1 MTDKLA
7 KRGMTNKKRDALCGY
22 LFFLPW
28 IVGFLVFT
36 LYPAIF
42 SVRMSFNEVTVKP
55 EGILLNWQGTEYY
68 DYALNVDTVFKLQL
82 GNALLFICC
91 SLPVVLVFS
100 LIIAL
105 LLNKD
110 FKGRTFFRIIFFIP
124 VIIMS
129 GPVVSNLI
137 SGHSL
142 DFSEYLPSV
151 YAFLQAMPSFI
162 SKPSVFILD
171 ELVLILWFS
180 GVPILIFMVGLQRIS
195 PDIYEAADIDGA
207 GGWEKFWKITLPHLT
222 PMILLSAI
230 YTVVETSNYSE
241 LDINKKIL
249 NRFIT
254 KENILKYLKGN
265 KPKQIIGFTHGDMSL
280 PNIFACDGHF
290 SGLLDVSECGLGD
303 IYFDLVICEISIE
316 RNYGKEYIDKFYESL
331 GIEKD
336 EFKSEYYRILMSL

>member
-241 LDINKKIL
+241 LDINKKITGSM
-249 NRFIT
+249 FDTT
-254 KENILKYLKGN
+254 KLYS
-265 KPKQIIGFTHGDMSL
+265 FSAAMSW
-280 PNIFACDGHF
+280 
-290 SGLLDVSECGLGD
+290 
-303 IYFDLVICEISIE
+303 IYFCAVIAVLLVVFLISVW
-316 RNYGKEYIDKFYESL
+316 L
-331 GIEKD
+331 GRR
-336 EFKSEYYRILMSL
+336 SQR

>member
-7 KRGMTNKKRDALCGY
+7 KRGITNKKRDALCGY

-105 LLNKD
+105 FLNKD

-241 LDINKKIL
+241 LDINKKITGSM
-249 NRFIT
+249 FDTT
-254 KENILKYLKGN
+254 KLYS
-265 KPKQIIGFTHGDMSL
+265 FSAAMSW
-280 PNIFACDGHF
+280 
-290 SGLLDVSECGLGD
+290 
-303 IYFDLVICEISIE
+303 IYFAVLMLILLAVFLLFFFI
-316 RNYGKEYIDKFYESL
+316 GK
-331 GIEKD
+331 
-336 EFKSEYYRILMSL
+336 KSAR